1 MSHRFG
7 IALVGIGA
15 GAVPHLQS
23 LHDLRE
29 TVELRHAITR
39 RPALAQL
46 GPFQGQLAPSADL
59 QTALADPQVDAVI
72 VATPPASH
80 LELATQVLAA
90 GKHLLLEKPLDISLP
105 RAQAIV
111 ELAQAS
117 QRHLGVV
124 LQHRFR
130 PGALA
135 LQDALAS
142 GRLGKVQAASVRV
155 PWWRPQS
162 YYDQAGRGTLARDGG
177 GVLLTQAIHS
187 LDLFRALVGV
197 RSVLAAQVITTGL
210 HRMETEDYASALLT
224 LGNGAPGQ
232 LLATTAMLPGR
243 PECIEIIGS
252 LGSAVLEGGSLQVD
266 FVGGQRLQVK
276 AQGGTG
282 SGANVMDFPND
293 DHRALLRDFVE
304 AVSENRAPRV
314 TGLDALHTQQ
324 LIGQILQSAQADG
337 NAGDASPNGC
347 AHDK

>member
-7 IALVGIGA
+7 IALVGIGP
-15 GAVPHLQS
+15 GAISHLQS
-23 LHDLRE
+23 LFDLRDPI
-29 TVELRHAITR
+29 ELRHAITR
-39 RPALAQL
+39 RPTLAQL
-46 GPFQGQLAPSADL
+46 GPLQGLPTPTDDL
-59 QTALADPQVDAVI
+59 QAALADPRVKAVI

-90 GKHLLLEKPLDISLP
+90 GKHLLLEKPLDISMP

-111 ELAQAS
+111 DLAQAS
-117 QRHLGVV
+117 DRRLGVV

-142 GRLGKVQAASVRV
+142 GRLGTVQAASVRV

-224 LGNGAPGQ
+224 LANGAPGQ
-232 LLATTAMLPGR
+232 LLATTAMRPGR
-243 PECIEIIGS
+243 PECIEVI
-252 LGSAVLEGGSLQVD
+252 
-266 FVGGQRLQVK
+266 
-276 AQGGTG
+276 
-282 SGANVMDFPND
+282 
-293 DHRALLRDFVE
+293 
-304 AVSENRAPRV
+304 
-314 TGLDALHTQQ
+314 
-324 LIGQILQSAQADG
+324 
-337 NAGDASPNGC
+337 
-347 AHDK
+347 

>member
-1 MSHRFG
+1 MSQRFG

-29 TVELRHAITR
+29 TIELRHAITR

-46 GPFQGQLAPSADL
+46 GPFQGQLAPSDDL
-59 QTALADPQVDAVI
+59 QAALDDPQVQAVI

-80 LELATQVLAA
+80 LDLATQVLGA

-111 ELAQAS
+111 DLAQAS

-130 PGALA
+130 PGARA
-135 LQDALAS
+135 LQDALDN
-142 GRLGKVQAASVRV
+142 GKLGTVQAASVRV
-155 PWWRPQS
+155 PWWRPQG

-197 RSVLAAQVITTGL
+197 RSVLAAQVITSTL

-224 LGNGAPGQ
+224 LANGAPGH
-232 LLATTAMLPGR
+232 LMATTAMLPGR

-252 LGSAVLEGGSLQVD
+252 LGSAVLEGGSLRID
-266 FVGGQRLQVK
+266 FVDGQTLQVQ

-293 DHRALLRDFVE
+293 DHRALLQDFVD
-304 AVSENRAPRV
+304 AVTQNRPPRV

-324 LIGQILQSAQADG
+324 LIDQVLRCAKAP
-337 NAGDASPNGC
+337 SP
-347 AHDK
+347 AA

>member
-7 IALVGIGA
+7 IALVGIGP

-23 LHDLRE
+23 LFDLRA
-29 TVELRHAITR
+29 TVELRHAVTR
-39 RPALAQL
+39 RPAQASL
-46 GPFQGQLAPSADL
+46 GPFQGLLTPSADL
-59 QTALADPQVDAVI
+59 QAALADPLVQAVI

-80 LELATQVLAA
+80 LELATQVFAA
-90 GKHLLLEKPLDISLP
+90 GKHLLLEKPLDISLT

-111 ELAQAS
+111 DLAQAS
-117 QRHLGVV
+117 DRRLGVV

-135 LQDALAS
+135 LQDALTS
-142 GRLGKVQAASVRV
+142 GRLGTVQAASVRV

-224 LGNGAPGQ
+224 LANGAPGQ

-243 PECIEIIGS
+243 PECIEVIGS
-252 LGSAVLEGGSLQVD
+252 LGSAVLEGGSLQID
-266 FVGGQRLQVK
+266 FVDGQTLQLK

-282 SGANVMDFPND
+282 SGANIMDFPND
-293 DHRALLRDFVE
+293 EHRALLQDFVD
-304 AVSENRAPRV
+304 AITQNRAPRV
-314 TGLDALHTQQ
+314 TGLDALQTQQ
-324 LIGQILQSAQADG
+324 LIGQVLACAGGLSQA
-337 NAGDASPNGC
+337 
-347 AHDK
+347 

>member
-1 MSHRFG
+1 
-7 IALVGIGA
+7 
-15 GAVPHLQS
+15 
-23 LHDLRE
+23 
-29 TVELRHAITR
+29 
-39 RPALAQL
+39 
-46 GPFQGQLAPSADL
+46 
-59 QTALADPQVDAVI
+59 
-72 VATPPASH
+72 
-80 LELATQVLAA
+80 
-90 GKHLLLEKPLDISLP
+90 
-105 RAQAIV
+105 
-111 ELAQAS
+111 
-117 QRHLGVV
+117 
-124 LQHRFR
+124 
-130 PGALA
+130 
-135 LQDALAS
+135 
-142 GRLGKVQAASVRV
+142 V

-187 LDLFRALVGV
+187 LDLFRTLVGV

-210 HRMETEDYASALLT
+210 HRVETEDYASALLT

-266 FVGGQRLQVK
+266 FVDGQRLQVK